1 MSPAQKTD
9 FNIDPELIGWR
20 EIVALP
26 ELDIHTVRAKIDT
39 GARTS
44 ALHAVDEETFVH
56 DGVNWVSFSV
66 PGVRH
71 LRRRRAEAPLLDERN
86 VKNTSGV
93 AEWRRVIRTALVIG
107 RHRWEIDLSL
117 ANRANMEFEL
127 ILGRTALHARNVFVA
142 PNHSYLLGSPNPSRA
157 RRYSLPALTTGELL
171 NQGEEEE

>member
-1 MSPAQKTD
+1 MNPVNKPDLNTS
-9 FNIDPELIGWR
+9 PELIGWR
-20 EIVALP
+20 EIVSLP
-26 ELDIHTVRAKIDT
+26 ELDIHAVRAKVDT

-44 ALHAVDEETFVH
+44 ALHAVDEETFVR

-71 LRRRRAEAPLLDERN
+71 LRRRRAEAQILEERN

-93 AEWRRVIRTALVIG
+93 AEWRRVISTALLIG
-107 RHRWEIDLSL
+107 RHRWKIDLSL

-127 ILGRTALHARNVFVA
+127 ILGRTALHARNIFVA
-142 PNHSYLLGSPNPSRA
+142 PNHSYLLGSPDSGRA
-157 RRYSLPALTTGELL
+157 GKYSPTAFTTSELL

>member
-1 MSPAQKTD
+1 MSSVRKPD
-9 FNIDPELIGWR
+9 LNISPELIGWR

-26 ELDIHTVRAKIDT
+26 ELDIHAVRAKIDT

-44 ALHAVDEETFVH
+44 ALHAVDQETFVR
-56 DGVNWVSFSV
+56 DGVSWVSFSV

-71 LRRRRAEAPLLDERN
+71 LRRKRAEARLLDERN

-93 AEWRRVIRTALVIG
+93 AEWRRVIKTALLIG
-107 RHRWEIDLSL
+107 RHRWAIDLSL

-127 ILGRTALHARNVFVA
+127 ILGRTALHARNLFVA
-142 PNHSYLLGSPNPSRA
+142 PNHSYLLGSSNSSRA
-157 RRYSLPALTTGELL
+157 RKYSLTALTMGELL